1 MMPLP
6 SRNRGGQRII
16 AVRTRDLAGRCYLE
30 RMRSACRLVLIGSLL
45 VVAAAPV
52 DVPAAPRAG
61 VAPPVRVIPGRF
73 VLRGTA
79 RPDVAALPAR
89 EYPIDALV
97 LVAPGKRPGSV
108 QLHLRSRGHACELRG
123 EVAREGLLTLEPG
136 QTCLVEQQGEQP
148 ARITAQLRAGS
159 GRLSESKLSL
169 DLDWSLSGSMSATS
183 GGTVTIPG
191 TTTEVTLPGT
201 PAIPVRGTVRAEASG
216 ARE

>member
-1 MMPLP
+1 
-6 SRNRGGQRII
+6 
-16 AVRTRDLAGRCYLE
+16 
-30 RMRSACRLVLIGSLL
+30 MRSVSRLVLLGSLL
-45 VVAAAPV
+45 VVAAPAEA
-52 DVPAAPRAG
+52 PAAPREG
-61 VAPPVRVIPGRF
+61 VAPPVRVSPGRF

-89 EYPIDALV
+89 DYPIDALA

-159 GRLSESKLSL
+159 GRLSERELSL
-169 DLDWSLSGSMSATS
+169 ELDWSLDGTMSVSS
-183 GGTVTIPG
+183 GGKVTIPG
-191 TTTEVTLPGT
+191 TTTEITLPAA
-201 PAIPVRGTVRAEASG
+201 PPVPVRGTVRAAASG
-216 ARE
+216 GPDAPARPAPRP